1 MTHRQEYSGRTGDSV
16 DHDTQT
22 LRYYDIHYARGS
34 FTLQSGLEIN
44 DTLVSSKQRTWS
56 CAVFVDKKAL
66 LLLSDGRV
74 QTIEQNKTVELGDE
88 EGKWE
93 GDVCDGKPC
102 GWGIQYDKDGNM
114 VYEGFRVRDTN
125 ACYGTR
131 YYPEN
136 HQIAYVGNWHMGKRW
151 GRGVQYD
158 RAGKVVYEG
167 DWMNNRPM
175 KKRVEVSCDEE
186 SKLTYPLNTE
196 ELIIVEYAFCDRHMK
211 KLDLGFFSSLRV
223 LEIDEGCFSN
233 VETTHIEGLNRLETV
248 RIGRYCFGLEDD
260 WGEGK
265 GEFYLRDCPALK
277 EFVVGNKSFQNCLVC
292 EMRNLPNLETISI
305 GSVEEKA
312 ANCFWYSSL
321 VLRSRGRRRE

>member
-1 MTHRQEYSGRTGDSV
+1 M
-16 DHDTQT
+16 
-22 LRYYDIHYARGS
+22 
-34 FTLQSGLEIN
+34 
-44 DTLVSSKQRTWS
+44 
-56 CAVFVDKKAL
+56 VDKKQL
-66 LLLSDGRV
+66 RSCSECDV
-74 QTIEQNKTVELGDE
+74 NEIEHNKTVELGGE
-88 EGKWE
+88 KGKWE

-114 VYEGFRVRDTN
+114 IYEGFRVEDANT
-125 ACYGTR
+125 CYGTR

-211 KLDLGFFSSLRV
+211 KLNLSIFSSLRV
-223 LEIDEGCFSN
+223 LEIDEGCFCN
-233 VETTHIEGLNRLETV
+233 VETTHIEGLDRLERV
-248 RIGRYCFGLEDD
+248 RISSSCFVVGED

>member
-1 MTHRQEYSGRTGDSV
+1 
-16 DHDTQT
+16 
-22 LRYYDIHYARGS
+22 
-34 FTLQSGLEIN
+34 
-44 DTLVSSKQRTWS
+44 
-56 CAVFVDKKAL
+56 
-66 LLLSDGRV
+66 
-74 QTIEQNKTVELGDE
+74 
-88 EGKWE
+88 
-93 GDVCDGKPC
+93 
-102 GWGIQYDKDGNM
+102 
-114 VYEGFRVRDTN
+114 
-125 ACYGTR
+125 
-131 YYPEN
+131 
-136 HQIAYVGNWHMGKRW
+136 
-151 GRGVQYD
+151 
-158 RAGKVVYEG
+158 
-167 DWMNNRPM
+167 MNNRPM

-211 KLDLGFFSSLRV
+211 KLDLSIFSSLRV
-223 LEIDEGCFSN
+223 LEIDEGCFCN

-321 VLRSRGRRRE
+321 VLRSRGRGRE